1 MEYTYY
7 NNFSVKKIVIS
18 DENEDDYYD
27 DEIVSTNIKYFINN
41 IRKFISLR
49 ERKISLKEEHDNKV
63 MFGAEELNIPIENL

>member
-7 NNFSVKKIVIS
+7 NNFSGKKIVIS

-27 DEIVSTNIKYFINN
+27 DEIESANIKYFINN

-63 MFGAEELNIPIENL
+63 LFGAEELNIPIENL